1 MLRGSGHQ
9 QEGRQWAAVGRG
21 VESMNDMIVKEV
33 GISSD
38 SKNRSEELGSNIDNS
53 RDRRREGER
62 EERGIKNES
71 RDQGLYRVVV
81 NKGAERALS
90 FVMDKVNEGFIG
102 GKVNKTEVANW
113 IMIKFKEAFNEDVL
127 REIRMEYFDEVAV
140 LESILRRAKESGKVP
155 SEFKSLLQK
164 QMILDEAPKKKIK
177 KALTG
182 NGINDVMDA
191 DEEIKTV
198 VAKDK

>member
-1 MLRGSGHQ
+1 
-9 QEGRQWAAVGRG
+9 
-21 VESMNDMIVKEV
+21 MNDMIVKEV